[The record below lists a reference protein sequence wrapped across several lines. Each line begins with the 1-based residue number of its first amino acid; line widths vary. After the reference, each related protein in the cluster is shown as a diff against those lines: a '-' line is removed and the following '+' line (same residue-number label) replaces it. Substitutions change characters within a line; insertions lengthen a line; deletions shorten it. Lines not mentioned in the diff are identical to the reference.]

1 MNFMALAIHVVK
13 IFLAG
18 VSVVVVK
25 LQGSK
30 IVYKQAQLILVGKQ
44 LLNKW
49 FLWSEQCCKSKLTT
63 CLLSMVILLL
73 YVKWPSTTWNAT
85 AMYKFTHENPAI
97 GSEGV
102 NSKGIVKNMRDC
114 FTYHH
119 CLPTFA
125 VLFSGLRWS
134 CLSKVCFSC
143 CFSFWLD
150 KLWMNGS

>member
-49 FLWSEQCCKSKLTT
+49 FCEASS
-63 CLLSMVILLL
+63 V
-73 YVKWPSTTWNAT
+73 VNPS
-85 AMYKFTHENPAI
+85 
-97 GSEGV
+97 
-102 NSKGIVKNMRDC
+102 
-114 FTYHH
+114 
-119 CLPTFA
+119 
-125 VLFSGLRWS
+125 
-134 CLSKVCFSC
+134 
-143 CFSFWLD
+143 
-150 KLWMNGS
+150 